1 MYRDARIS
9 TIYEGT
15 TDIQALD
22 LIGRKILRN
31 DGALFQQLMGNYSE
45 LINEHRDHQEMGQ
58 LINIFEGY
66 CESLYETS
74 MSTQEI
80 LKERGMESIA
90 LYATPFLMF
99 ISSVTAGWLLLQQAV
114 IASEQLSRI
123 RSKEGLEDLD
133 DSALPV
139 ENENTIFY
147 SNKMKTARYFL
158 EAVIPQY
165 HSLLEG
171 GKKQNFDALEIT
183 F

>member
-1 MYRDARIS
+1 
-9 TIYEGT
+9 
-15 TDIQALD
+15 
-22 LIGRKILRN
+22 
-31 DGALFQQLMGNYSE
+31 
-45 LINEHRDHQEMGQ
+45 
-58 LINIFEGY
+58 
-66 CESLYETS
+66 
-74 MSTQEI
+74 MSTKEI
-80 LKERGMESIA
+80 LNERGMESIA

-114 IASEQLSRI
+114 TASEQLSRI

-183 F
+183 L

>member
-1 MYRDARIS
+1 
-9 TIYEGT
+9 
-15 TDIQALD
+15 
-22 LIGRKILRN
+22 
-31 DGALFQQLMGNYSE
+31 
-45 LINEHRDHQEMGQ
+45 
-58 LINIFEGY
+58 
-66 CESLYETS
+66 

-114 IASEQLSRI
+114 TASKQLSRI
-123 RSKEGLEDLD
+123 RSKEGLENLD
-133 DSALPV
+133 DPASPV

-147 SNKMKTARYFL
+147 SNKMKTTRYFL

-165 HSLLEG
+165 QSLLEG
-171 GKKQNFDALEIT
+171 GKKQNFDALKMT

>member
-1 MYRDARIS
+1 MCIRDR
-9 TIYEGT
+9 
-15 TDIQALD
+15 
-22 LIGRKILRN
+22 
-31 DGALFQQLMGNYSE
+31 
-45 LINEHRDHQEMGQ
+45 
-58 LINIFEGY
+58 NIFEGY

-114 IASEQLSRI
+114 VASEQLSKI

-133 DSALPV
+133 DSELKE
-139 ENENTIFY
+139 ENENIVFY
-147 SNKMKTARYFL
+147 TNKMKTARYFL

-171 GKKQNFDALEIT
+171 GKKQNFDALEMT

>member
-1 MYRDARIS
+1 
-9 TIYEGT
+9 
-15 TDIQALD
+15 
-22 LIGRKILRN
+22 
-31 DGALFQQLMGNYSE
+31 
-45 LINEHRDHQEMGQ
+45 
-58 LINIFEGY
+58 
-66 CESLYETS
+66 

-80 LKERGMESIA
+80 LKIRGMESIA

-114 IASEQLSRI
+114 TASEQLSRI

-147 SNKMKTARYFL
+147 SNKMKTVRYFL

-171 GKKQNFDALEIT
+171 GKKQNFDALEMT

>member
-1 MYRDARIS
+1 
-9 TIYEGT
+9 
-15 TDIQALD
+15 
-22 LIGRKILRN
+22 
-31 DGALFQQLMGNYSE
+31 
-45 LINEHRDHQEMGQ
+45 
-58 LINIFEGY
+58 
-66 CESLYETS
+66 

-114 IASEQLSRI
+114 TASEQLLRI
-123 RSKEGLEDLD
+123 RSKEGLEGLD
-133 DSALPV
+133 DSTLPV

-171 GKKQNFDALEIT
+171 GKKQKFDALEMT

>member
-1 MYRDARIS
+1 
-9 TIYEGT
+9 
-15 TDIQALD
+15 
-22 LIGRKILRN
+22 
-31 DGALFQQLMGNYSE
+31 
-45 LINEHRDHQEMGQ
+45 
-58 LINIFEGY
+58 
-66 CESLYETS
+66 
-74 MSTQEI
+74 
-80 LKERGMESIA
+80 MESIA

-114 IASEQLSRI
+114 TASEKLSRI
-123 RSKEGLEDLD
+123 RTKVGLEDLD

-147 SNKMKTARYFL
+147 SNKMKTVRYFL

-171 GKKQNFDALEIT
+171 GKKQNFDALEMT